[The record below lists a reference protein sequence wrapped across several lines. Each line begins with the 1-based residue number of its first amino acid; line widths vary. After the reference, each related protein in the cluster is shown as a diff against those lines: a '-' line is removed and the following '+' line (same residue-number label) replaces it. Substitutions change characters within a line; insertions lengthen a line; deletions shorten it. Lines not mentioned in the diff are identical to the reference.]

1 MQPIPISFLSGHHH
15 DYTTS
20 LSVNCS
26 VHSPRSR
33 TQAVMAVPQHADSEL
48 LNSQEMRGHFAVVA
62 RGLVSFAEKCV
73 QLHATPR
80 DKAPRK

>member
-1 MQPIPISFLSGHHH
+1 
-15 DYTTS
+15 
-20 LSVNCS
+20 
-26 VHSPRSR
+26 
-33 TQAVMAVPQHADSEL
+33 MAVPQHADSEL

-73 QLHATPR
+73 QVHATPR